1 MNRRALLA
9 MFALVP
15 MLLSGPVMA
24 GDKSPVDE
32 SKIGKLAASAGITTE
47 QAQATVGS
55 LLRLSQ
61 GRLETSQFD
70 RIAEVV
76 PKQADYMGTAERLG
90 VFADDIGIQN
100 VAALNAGLAKIGV
113 TPEQVAKVASGLSGY
128 VSKAAGAE
136 VGGFFANSIK

>member
-9 MFALVP
+9 LFALIP
-15 MLLSGPVMA
+15 MLLAGPAMA
-24 GDKSPVDE
+24 GDKEKVDE

-47 QAQATVGS
+47 QAQATVGG

-61 GRLETSQFD
+61 GRLETSQYD

-76 PKQADYMGTAERLG
+76 PKQADYMQVAERLG
-90 VFADDIGIQN
+90 VFEDDIGIEN
-100 VAALNAGLAKIGV
+100 PAALNAGLAKIGV
-113 TPEQVAKVASGLSGY
+113 KPDQVAKVSSELAGY
-128 VSKAAGAE
+128 ITKAAGHE

>member
-9 MFALVP
+9 LFALVP
-15 MLLSGPVMA
+15 MLLSGPVLA
-24 GDKSPVDE
+24 GDREPVDE

-61 GRLETSQFD
+61 GRLETSQYD
-70 RIAEVV
+70 QIAKVV
-76 PKQADYMGTAERLG
+76 PKQADYMAVAERLG
-90 VFADDIGIQN
+90 VFSDDIGIEN
-100 VAALNAGLAKIGV
+100 LAALNAGLGKIGV
-113 TPEQVAKVASGLSGY
+113 KPDQVAKVASELTGY
-128 VSKAAGAE
+128 VTKAAGGE